1 MGVFN
6 NTFYRLCV
14 LWVCAMKKLFLKI
27 YTEIFA
33 LINTCYRSENLF
45 RKNSGTD
52 FFQCILRDLKPHF
65 LKKTSVRLLLFF
77 WWYELQEAVVLL
89 VFVPLFIFINYKD
102 YVNLIGLEQYVEIRN
117 EYFIKKRIKLIS
129 KWFLPFQFSKSF
141 RVI

>member
-52 FFQCILRDLKPHF
+52 FFPVHF
-65 LKKTSVRLLLFF
+65 ARFKTSFFKENVRTT
-77 WWYELQEAVVLL
+77 AS
-89 VFVPLFIFINYKD
+89 VFLMV
-102 YVNLIGLEQYVEIRN
+102 
-117 EYFIKKRIKLIS
+117 
-129 KWFLPFQFSKSF
+129 
-141 RVI
+141 